1 VYGTEQRST
10 GSLEAEHHTHGSTKE
25 ASLASGTTTPSKR
38 ESNLS
43 HPQPLPRLS
52 AAAPTQPTVMGGK
65 QSRPVDDDDDDK
77 CQPCFFFNPGGNSG
91 IQNLVRNGGGS
102 DAIGSP
108 MPDTPVFER
117 KRRENVKEQLREDP
131 CFSSRYQGLEKEAS
145 ENGLSTSS
153 GGGGAGKNNGGLF
166 LAPHNGGIV
175 KKKEE
180 AAGAT
185 VYEGTDAEQKLQ
197 EKYNLLEVL
206 GVGSTSTV
214 HRCVNKSTGEQ
225 FACKVIDCQLIEE
238 RFQGMMAQFQTE
250 IEALRKLQH
259 PGIIRLYD
267 VFIKTDDKIFII
279 MEMMEGGELFDYVVQ
294 KGTLTEDE
302 AAKIVRKVTSA
313 LVYMHSHNI
322 CHRDLKPENL
332 LLKTKP
338 TGPHDAVEVK
348 VIDFG
353 LSKAMEEP
361 VARTFLGTRGYLAPE
376 MLQRRDYTQAVDA
389 WALGVVVFVLLCGC
403 LPFDDDSAMVP
414 SDDLVK
420 AKFVLRFP
428 RWAKNLSASAK
439 NLLNHLLDVNPR
451 TRYTAEQAL
460 EHPWVRGETAPK
472 GNLLASPGRIKQ
484 SPALVGSA
492 RNGRYTKAAGRKNP
506 NMTPPTPS
514 GPIKRKGSI

>member
-1 VYGTEQRST
+1 
-10 GSLEAEHHTHGSTKE
+10 
-25 ASLASGTTTPSKR
+25 
-38 ESNLS
+38 
-43 HPQPLPRLS
+43 
-52 AAAPTQPTVMGGK
+52 MGGK
-65 QSRPVDDDDDDK
+65 QSQPVDDDNDDDGNNNNK
-77 CQPCFFFNPGGNSG
+77 CQPCFLFNPSAASGG
-91 IQNLVRNGGGS
+91 IQNLVTGGS
-102 DAIGSP
+102 SNKESDAMGSP
-108 MPDTPVFER
+108 LPDTPVFER
-117 KRRENVKEQLREDP
+117 KRRENVQERLREDP
-131 CFSSRYQGLEKEAS
+131 IFSSKYDGLEKE
-145 ENGLSTSS
+145 ELMSS
-153 GGGGAGKNNGGLF
+153 DSSAGRLGGSGLF
-166 LAPHNGGIV
+166 LAPLHAQQNGNGSAV
-175 KKKEE
+175 QNKEE
-180 AAGAT
+180 DGAS
-185 VYEGTDAEQKLQ
+185 VYEGPDAEQKMLG
-197 EKYNLLEVL
+197 KYDLLEVL

-214 HRCVNKSTGEQ
+214 HRCVNKASGEQ
-225 FACKVIDCQLIEE
+225 LACKVIDCQLIEE

-302 AAKIVRKVTSA
+302 AARIVRKVTSA

-338 TGPHDAVEVK
+338 KGPHDAVEVK

-376 MLQRRDYTQAVDA
+376 MLQRRDYTRAVDT
-389 WALGVVVFVLLCGC
+389 WALGVIVFVLLCGC
-403 LPFDDDSAMVP
+403 LPFDDDSAVVP

-420 AKFVLRFP
+420 AKFILRFP

-460 EHPWVRGETAPK
+460 EHPWVRGETASK

-484 SPALVGSA
+484 SPAIVGSA
-492 RNGRYTKAAGRKNP
+492 RNGRYAKKAGGSGHKNP
-506 NMTPPTPS
+506 NLTPPTPA
-514 GPIKRKGSI
+514 GAVKRKCSI

>member
-1 VYGTEQRST
+1 
-10 GSLEAEHHTHGSTKE
+10 
-25 ASLASGTTTPSKR
+25 
-38 ESNLS
+38 
-43 HPQPLPRLS
+43 
-52 AAAPTQPTVMGGK
+52 MGGK
-65 QSRPVDDDDDDK
+65 QSQPVNGNHHPANDGDDDDK
-77 CQPCFFFNPGGNSG
+77 CAFPCFFFSPGAARNG
-91 IQNLVRNGGGS
+91 IQNLVSGAGNLKNGSSS
-102 DAIGSP
+102 DPMGSP
-108 MPDTPVFER
+108 LPDTPVFER
-117 KRRENVKEQLREDP
+117 KRRENVKEALREDP
-131 CFSSRYQGLEKEAS
+131 IFSSKYGGLEKERSDSALGAPKMNGSAS
-145 ENGLSTSS
+145 NARGST
-153 GGGGAGKNNGGLF
+153 A
-166 LAPHNGGIV
+166 
-175 KKKEE
+175 KKEE
-180 AAGAT
+180 GAS
-185 VYEGTDAEQKLQ
+185 VYEGADAEEKLL
-197 EKYNLLEVL
+197 EKYNLLEVM

-214 HRCVNKSTGEQ
+214 HRCVDKATGQQ

-250 IEALRKLQH
+250 IEALRQLQH

-267 VFIKTDDKIFII
+267 VFIKTEDKIFII
-279 MEMMEGGELFDYVVQ
+279 MELMEGGELFDFVVQ

-302 AAKIVRKVTSA
+302 AARIVRKVTSA
-313 LVYMHSHNI
+313 LVYMHSRNI

-348 VIDFG
+348 IIDFG

-376 MLQRRDYTQAVDA
+376 MLQRRDYTRAVDT
-389 WALGVVVFVLLCGC
+389 WALGVIVFVLLCGC

-472 GNLLASPGRIKQ
+472 GNLLASPGRIRK

-492 RNGRYTKAAGRKNP
+492 RNGRFTPGGGRKYMKDSSLTSPGSHNP
-506 NMTPPTPS
+506 V
-514 GPIKRKGSI
+514 KRKGSI